1 MNTLRLQTHIR
12 FITTL
17 TYSTNALA
25 DQVAAVERYLAI
37 HDTCSSAFLWHY
49 GAYQGHHLVARGRR
63 AVMWLRETL
72 DVLDDAPTHGV
83 DRRALAVA
91 LRRLRRQVAWLH
103 QAFSAM
109 LEVDRLPPDVRRRA
123 GSTAA
128 NNLFYDPDPYVED
141 IYAHTIRIRALRVA
155 VKQALGLLGPQRAR
169 PYRCATM
176 RAIEQSATS
185 MRETFG
191 FLYRSP

>member
-1 MNTLRLQTHIR
+1 MIVEHHMLRLLISAR
-12 FITTL
+12 IPAL
-17 TYSTNALA
+17 ECSINALA
-25 DQVAAVERYLAI
+25 EQIAAVERYLAL
-37 HDTCSSAFLWHY
+37 HDTRSPAFLWHY

-72 DVLDDAPTHGV
+72 DVLNDAPTHGV

-91 LRRLRRQVAWLH
+91 LRRLRRQIAWLD

-109 LEVDRLPPDVRRRA
+109 LEVDRLPPDVQRRA
-123 GSTAA
+123 AGTAA
-128 NNLFYDPDPYVED
+128 NNLLYDPDPYVED

-169 PYRCATM
+169 PYRCATI
-176 RAIEQSATS
+176 RAIEKVSKK
-185 MRETFG
+185 
-191 FLYRSP
+191 